1 MSLRQIENRIIELR
15 ELIKKYDYHYY
26 VLSEAL
32 ISDFEYDS
40 LYAELIKLEKE
51 NPVFVSFDSPTQR
64 LSSDLTG
71 GFPPVSHKYQMLS
84 LSNTYNEGELLD
96 FARRVRDGLPELE
109 IPEYVVEYKI
119 DGLSVSLI
127 YENGVFIKA
136 ATRGDGLIGEDVTT
150 NVKTIKSIPLSVE
163 GGGNFE
169 VRGEI
174 YMEKD
179 VFEKLNLKRAQ
190 RGEKLF
196 ANPRNVA
203 SGTLKLLDPK
213 QVSQRPLQIFVYSL
227 LGESNADTQW
237 AALQILKDKKFRV
250 NNYSKLCNSMVEVI
264 ELLSEFEEKRE
275 ELPYE
280 VDGVVIKV
288 NSLRQQNLLGNVA
301 KSPRWATAF
310 KFKAKKAQTK
320 LLQITWQVGRT
331 GAITPVAE
339 LEPIFLAGSTISRAT
354 LHNFDEIKRKDI
366 RTGDTVLIE
375 KGGDVIPKV
384 TGVNNQEGFIRNP
397 EEKILEN
404 CPVCNSKLN
413 NPVNEVALYCENYD
427 CPAQVKGRIEHFA
440 SRGAMDIEGLGSAIV
455 DLFVD
460 LGYLKN
466 YADIYDLNQIASE
479 LKKIERFGEKS
490 IDNLLSGIE
499 KSKQKPF
506 SKVLFALGIRYVGAG
521 VAQKLALHFGSIE
534 KLISANEEEIGSVY
548 EIGPSISNSVV
559 NFFRN
564 DHNIITIERLRAAGL
579 IFTEEKTEV
588 EDNFFK
594 GKSFVLTGTLITMS
608 REEAAE
614 KIVKLGGKTSSSVS
628 KNTGFVIA
636 GNSAGSK
643 LDKANQLG
651 VKILTED
658 EFIKLLRE

>member
-40 LYAELIKLEKE
+40 LYAELVKLEKE
-51 NPVFVSFDSPTQR
+51 NPVFVTFDSPTQR

-127 YENGVFIKA
+127 YENGVFVKA

-174 YMEKD
+174 YMEKE
-179 VFEKLNLKRAQ
+179 VFEKLNLRRAE

-213 QVSQRPLQIFVYSL
+213 QVSQRPLQIYVYSL

-237 AALQILKDKKFRV
+237 SALQILKDKKFRV

-264 ELLSEFEEKRE
+264 ELLSEFEEKRD

-288 NSLRQQNLLGNVA
+288 NSFRQQNLLGNVA

-331 GAITPVAE
+331 GAVTPVAE
-339 LEPIFLAGSTISRAT
+339 LEPVFLAGSTISRAT

-384 TGVNNQEGFIRNP
+384 TGVNNPEGYIRNE

-404 CPVCNSKLN
+404 CPVCNSKLT

-466 YADIYDLNQIASE
+466 YADIYDLQKIASE

-490 IDNLLSGIE
+490 IDNLLAGIE

-521 VAQKLALHFGSIE
+521 VAQKLAAHFGNIE
-534 KLISANEEEIGSVY
+534 KLISATEEEIGSVY

-559 NFFRN
+559 NFFK
-564 DHNIITIERLRAAGL
+564 DEHNITAVERLKAAGL
-579 IFTEEKTEV
+579 IFTGEKTEV

-594 GKSFVLTGTLITMS
+594 GKTFVLTGTLSTMS
-608 REEAAE
+608 RDEAAE
-614 KIVKLGGKTSSSVS
+614 KIINLGGKTSSSVS
-628 KNTGFVIA
+628 KNTGYVIA
-636 GNSAGSK
+636 GESAGSK

-651 VKILTED
+651 VKILTEA
-658 EFIKLLRE
+658 EFIKLLPE